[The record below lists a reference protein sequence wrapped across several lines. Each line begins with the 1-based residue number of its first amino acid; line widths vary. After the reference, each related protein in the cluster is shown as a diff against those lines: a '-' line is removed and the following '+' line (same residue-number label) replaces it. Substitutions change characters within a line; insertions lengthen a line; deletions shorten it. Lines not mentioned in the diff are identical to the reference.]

1 MSNISR
7 VEVKMAKVSIKDL
20 LHNLQIAIKNDEIK
34 LPSMPE
40 IAIKIRK
47 AFAEEQY
54 DIMHIANIVQTDPGL
69 SAYTLKVANSPL
81 HRGPIP
87 IDTTKHAICRLGQ
100 HTVQSIVLA
109 YTVKSMFKTKS
120 STLKDQLNK
129 QWKQSVGIASI
140 GAILARRCEG
150 FDPDQVLLAGLL
162 QDVGTLPIL
171 NWLQDQPVEKE
182 HIEALL
188 DELIQECT
196 VKVGVMLMNA
206 WGFSDE
212 MIEMVKA
219 RECWD
224 RNPSSS
230 VDTADIVNMAR
241 YHYYIAIG
249 KESTPEISDI
259 AAYHKLPFKELTSEQ
274 SLAVLDELGEDIAEI
289 KAMLN

>member
-1 MSNISR
+1 MSNRNIA
-7 VEVKMAKVSIKDL
+7 EANMAKTFIKDL
-20 LHNLQIAIKNDEIK
+20 LHNLEIAIKNDEVK

-47 AFAEEQY
+47 AFADEQY

-87 IDTTKHAICRLGQ
+87 IETTKHAICRLGQ

-120 STLKDQLNK
+120 NALKDQLNK
-129 QWKQSVGIASI
+129 QWKQSIGIASI
-140 GAILARRCEG
+140 GAILARRCEN
-150 FDPDQVLLAGLL
+150 FDPDQALLSGLL
-162 QDVGTLPIL
+162 QDIGTLPII
-171 NWLQDQPVEKE
+171 NWLQNQPMEQE
-182 HIEALL
+182 NIGSLL
-188 DELIQECT
+188 DELTQACT
-196 VKVGVMLMNA
+196 VKIGVMLMNA
-206 WGFSDE
+206 WGFSAE

-224 RNPSSS
+224 RNPSDS
-230 VDTADIVNMAR
+230 VDAADIVNMAR

-249 KESTPEISDI
+249 KESTPKISDI
-259 AAYHKLPFKELTSEQ
+259 SAYHKLPFQELTSEQ
-274 SLAVLDELGEDIAEI
+274 SLAVLDELREDIDEI